1 MIRTDGFSSV
11 QGFAKACAL
20 RAPTTS
26 NLYGYT
32 PSVQIERG
40 FQGKPDAVQR
50 SAESVPE
57 SIFVATLLR
66 RSRAEVSVECRDD
79 VTATWECAR
88 VPSEEIAGTAM
99 NAPPDGT
106 GLLL

>member
-20 RAPTTS
+20 RAPTAS

-40 FQGKPDAVQR
+40 FGVNQAQGEQ
-50 SAESVPE
+50 ESDC
-57 SIFVATLLR
+57 
-66 RSRAEVSVECRDD
+66 ECKKWF
-79 VTATWECAR
+79 T
-88 VPSEEIAGTAM
+88 P
-99 NAPPDGT
+99 
-106 GLLL
+106 